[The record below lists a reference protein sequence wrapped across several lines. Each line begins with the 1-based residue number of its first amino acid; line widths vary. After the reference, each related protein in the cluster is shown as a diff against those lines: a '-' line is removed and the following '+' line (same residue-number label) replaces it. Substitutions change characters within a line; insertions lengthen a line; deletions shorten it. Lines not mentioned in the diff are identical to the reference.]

1 MKKLDYYKWIVGVC
15 LILILTACQDWLD
28 VRPKTEIE
36 SKDLFE
42 SESGFKE
49 ALAGVYSNMTSQ
61 QLYGRD
67 LTFGIIDA
75 LGQCWDI
82 KSTANEFFYFTVYNY
97 QEKVVQVRID
107 TIWASMYNVIANI
120 NNILEH
126 IDAQRGIF
134 YKDNYSIIKGEALAL
149 RAYVHFDLLRMF
161 APADFSGV
169 DKVLPYVKEFSK
181 QVVAYSTPK
190 EFVDLVVA
198 DLVAAAQLLKTDPL
212 VTGEEITTDEDKG
225 YLINR
230 QFHMNYYAVQG
241 LLARVQLYAG
251 RNMEA
256 RTAAWEVVEAHEQN
270 GLFPWIKRDDI
281 TVSEKALRDRTFS
294 SELLFALNIRKLV
307 DYIKPYFRESSGNL
321 ATRRDIST
329 MYEGMADY
337 RKDYLFETSGS
348 QADVCAKLWQEEA
361 VNGKTPKRDRMP
373 MIRLSEMYYILAEC
387 DKADV
392 GKAVGYLNSVRQNR
406 GIPVDL
412 QEEHL
417 SSDDVQN
424 EILKEYQKEF
434 ICEGQL
440 WFYHTRRHDA
450 AIANVKADYVF
461 PVPVAEKDYGNR
473 NQK

>member
-169 DKVLPYVKEFSK
+169 DKVLPYV
-181 QVVAYSTPK
+181 
-190 EFVDLVVA
+190 
-198 DLVAAAQLLKTDPL
+198 
-212 VTGEEITTDEDKG
+212 TT
-225 YLINR
+225 
-230 QFHMNYYAVQG
+230 
-241 LLARVQLYAG
+241 
-251 RNMEA
+251 
-256 RTAAWEVVEAHEQN
+256 
-270 GLFPWIKRDDI
+270 
-281 TVSEKALRDRTFS
+281 
-294 SELLFALNIRKLV
+294 
-307 DYIKPYFRESSGNL
+307 
-321 ATRRDIST
+321 
-329 MYEGMADY
+329 
-337 RKDYLFETSGS
+337 
-348 QADVCAKLWQEEA
+348 
-361 VNGKTPKRDRMP
+361 
-373 MIRLSEMYYILAEC
+373 
-387 DKADV
+387 
-392 GKAVGYLNSVRQNR
+392 
-406 GIPVDL
+406 
-412 QEEHL
+412 
-417 SSDDVQN
+417 
-424 EILKEYQKEF
+424 
-434 ICEGQL
+434 
-440 WFYHTRRHDA
+440 
-450 AIANVKADYVF
+450 
-461 PVPVAEKDYGNR
+461 VP
-473 NQK
+473 

>member
-1 MKKLDYYKWIVGVC
+1 MKKWNYYNWITRIFI
-15 LILILTACQDWLD
+15 ILLVMACQDWLD

-49 ALAGVYSNMTSQ
+49 ALAGVYSNMTLP

-75 LGQCWDI
+75 LGQYWDI
-82 KSTANEFFYFTVYNY
+82 KSTGNEFFYFTVYNY
-97 QEKVVQVRID
+97 QEKATQVRID

-126 IDAQRGIF
+126 IDARKGIF
-134 YKDNYSIIKGEALAL
+134 YKNNYSIIKGEALAL

-161 APADFSGV
+161 APADFTGT
-169 DKVLPYVKEFSK
+169 DKVLPYVKELSK

-198 DLVAAAQLLKTDPL
+198 DLTAAAQLLETDPW
-212 VTGEEITTDEDKG
+212 VTGEEITTEEDKG
-225 YLINR
+225 YLMNR
-230 QFHMNYYAVQG
+230 QYHMNYYAVQG

-251 RNMEA
+251 RNPEA
-256 RTAAWEVVEAHEQN
+256 YAAARKVVEAHEQN

-307 DYIKPYFRESSGNL
+307 DYIRPYFRESSGNL
-321 ATRRDIST
+321 VTRLEIGT
-329 MYEGMADY
+329 LYEGMADY

-361 VNGKTPKRDRMP
+361 VNGKIPKRDRMP

-387 DKADV
+387 EKADV

-406 GIPVDL
+406 GIQVDL

-417 SSDDVQN
+417 SPDDVQN

-440 WFYHTRRHDA
+440 WFYHKRRHDA

-461 PVPVAEKDYGNR
+461 PVPVAEEDYGNR